1 MYNSS
6 ELRSSI
12 TITKENITSQF
23 DEYVRYSVAN
33 VSTSTKNVVLYDCSR
48 NENVLFVT
56 LLGDDRNTKGTT
68 LLGCVAIMN

>member
-1 MYNSS
+1 
-6 ELRSSI
+6 
-12 TITKENITSQF
+12 
-23 DEYVRYSVAN
+23 

-68 LLGCVAIMN
+68 LLGCVAIMNSIKTVTAINSIDITKSNHELIDATS